1 MLTVNQWYD
10 EVDQGLAVIHF
21 FTIHHAFATLLA
33 LHRSRAMLNHC
44 GRYSKKNIMAVNCK
58 NTLGG

>member
-1 MLTVNQWYD
+1 MLTVNQWYA

-33 LHRSRAMLNHC
+33 LHRSGAMLNHC
-44 GRYSKKNIMAVNCK
+44 GRYSKKK
-58 NTLGG
+58 HYGR